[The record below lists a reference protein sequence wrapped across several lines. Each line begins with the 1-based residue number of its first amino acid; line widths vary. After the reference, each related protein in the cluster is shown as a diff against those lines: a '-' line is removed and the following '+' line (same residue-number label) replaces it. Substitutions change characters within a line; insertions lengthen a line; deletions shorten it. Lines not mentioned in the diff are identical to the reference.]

1 MADSTAKRQR
11 IDSRLPAYRMAF
23 LLISSGLGHFASP
36 GRFDAA
42 IPAELPGDART
53 YTHVSGVLEVAIG
66 ALLLP
71 RSTRHLGALSAAG
84 FFILIAPA
92 IVNGVRLAAGKGVLP
107 MLVAIA
113 RLPLHVA
120 MVSQAVKIARNA

>member
-1 MADSTAKRQR
+1 MADPRAKTQR
-11 IDSRLPAYRMAF
+11 VDSRLHVYRMAF
-23 LLISSGLGHFASP
+23 LLISSGLGHFAAP
-36 GRFDAA
+36 DRFDAA

-53 YTHVSGVLEVAIG
+53 YTHVSGVAEVAIG

-71 RSTRHLGALSAAG
+71 RRTRRAGALAAAA
-84 FFILIAPA
+84 FFVLIAPA
-92 IVNGVRLAAGKGVLP
+92 IVNGVRVASGKGVLP
-107 MLVAIA
+107 MVVATA

>member
-1 MADSTAKRQR
+1 
-11 IDSRLPAYRMAF
+11 MAF
-23 LLISSGLGHFASP
+23 LLISSGLGHFAAP
-36 GRFDAA
+36 DRFDKA

-53 YTHVSGVLEVAIG
+53 YTHVSGVAEVAIG

-71 RSTRHLGALSAAG
+71 RRTRRAGALAAAV

-92 IVNGVRLAAGKGVLP
+92 IVNGVRVASGKGVLP
-107 MLVAIA
+107 MVVATA

-120 MVSQAVKIARNA
+120 MVSQAIKIARNA